1 MTRFLAR
8 RLISLVPILLGVAI
22 VVFLIVKMIPGDPVA
37 SLLGPT
43 ATDED
48 RARLI
53 TEYGLDQPLLTQFFT
68 WLGSVLQGN
77 LGRSIARQQDAA
89 PMVLDAMR
97 NTLVLSGVA
106 FVIALVGGVAVG
118 ALAAFRRGRP
128 AGTIASGIAM
138 VGLSA
143 PQYSIALILM
153 VYLGVKTGWFPTSG
167 MYLAGS
173 ERSLGDLA
181 HHVVLPAITAAL
193 VPLGLLARMF
203 RSALLD
209 ASGQDWVEALHARG
223 LAPRVVTGH
232 ILHNAAPSVLT
243 VAGLQFGYLL
253 SGVVFVETVFSWPG
267 IGLLVYQAISQRDLA
282 VIQAGVLVSALVFVL
297 VNVAVD
303 LLHGYVD
310 PRVRQA

>member
-1 MTRFLAR
+1 MTRFLTR
-8 RLISLVPILLGVAI
+8 RLMSVVPILLGVSV

-43 ATDED
+43 ATEDD
-48 RARLI
+48 RARL
-53 TEYGLDQPLLTQFFT
+53 TEQYGLNKPLPVQFFA
-68 WLGSVLQGN
+68 WFANVLQGD
-77 LGRSIARQQDAA
+77 LGRSIARQTAVA
-89 PMVLDAMR
+89 PMVLDALR
-97 NTLVLSGVA
+97 NTLILSAVA
-106 FVIALVGGVAVG
+106 FAIALVGGMVVG
-118 ALAAFRRGRP
+118 AVAAFRRGRP
-128 AGTIASGIAM
+128 SGTIASGIAM
-138 VGLSA
+138 FGLST

-153 VYLGVKTGWFPTSG
+153 VYLAVFTGIFPTSG
-167 MYLAGS
+167 MYGAGADH
-173 ERSLGDLA
+173 SLGDLA
-181 HHVVLPAITAAL
+181 QHVVLPAVTAAL

-203 RSALLD
+203 RSSLLD
-209 ASGQDWVEALHARG
+209 AFGQDWVEALHARG
-223 LAPRVVTGH
+223 LSPRRITGH

-282 VIQAGVLVSALVFVL
+282 VIQAGVLLSALAFVL

-303 LLHGYVD
+303 VLHGYVD